1 MISFFFRRRSR
12 KVQEISKVSIDS
24 EEETQITS
32 SSDESPSHAELA
44 MPDTELPDEG
54 KGPYAVIELGV
65 PGYESMVEIVP
76 ENQYP
81 VAELGT

>member
-1 MISFFFRRRSR
+1 
-12 KVQEISKVSIDS
+12 
-24 EEETQITS
+24 
-32 SSDESPSHAELA
+32 